1 MEQRR
6 ASPHGKPRDFRPEH
20 FVRGPR
26 EITGPQN
33 RVLASP
39 WGDLRRSQLHRH
51 IRRPERAVFPLGQ
64 PIRVMM
70 VVQMMMVTVG
80 RSGRRG
86 DDADDA
92 ASAGITYVFGIVIIV
107 VVIRSVQ

>member
-6 ASPHGKPRDFRPEH
+6 SSPHGKPRDFRPEH
-20 FVRGPR
+20 FVRSPR
-26 EITGPQN
+26 KITRPQN
-33 RVLASP
+33 RVLAGP
-39 WGDLRRSQLHRH
+39 WWDLRRSQLHRH

-64 PIRVMM
+64 PVRMMM
-70 VVQMMMVTVG
+70 VVQMVMVTVG

-92 ASAGITYVFGIVIIV
+92 ASAGVTYVFGVVIII